1 MKIDKNVLIAVV
13 FVVVAVPVVGFI
25 ATYEPLQNL
34 TRENKAL
41 RNSLEAKEAVIDRL
55 QQQNNILSAML
66 QNITRENEDLQ
77 RQIEQLEAYQDLYLN
92 ATEEIQELNTTIEEL
107 NREIKALEDQLDYY
121 RKLKT
126 PELTSLQR
134 MFAFTTYLLGEGNYT
149 YLVTLRNAT
158 VLQITDYYWQ
168 NSSAEYLYLNITS
181 QEITVEIKNFYG
193 LQPIAFLYV
202 QSGDYLYCHAE
213 ELEDGKGIITI
224 RLKNV
229 TMTDGTFVPHL
240 DLKVRVEAQK

>member
-13 FVVVAVPVVGFI
+13 FIVVAVPIVGFI
-25 ATYEPLQNL
+25 ATYEPLQDL
-34 TRENKAL
+34 TRENEAL

-55 QQQNNILSAML
+55 QQQNNILSSIL
-66 QNITRENEDLQ
+66 QNISSENEDLKL
-77 RQIEQLEAYQDLYLN
+77 QLENYKDLYLN
-92 ATEEIQELNTTIEEL
+92 ATEEIQNLNMTIKEL
-107 NREIKALEDQLDYY
+107 NREIRNLKDQLDYY

-149 YLVTLRNAT
+149 YLVTVRNCSVIEICDYHKQNTT
-158 VLQITDYYWQ
+158 V
-168 NSSAEYLYLNITS
+168 EYLYLNITS